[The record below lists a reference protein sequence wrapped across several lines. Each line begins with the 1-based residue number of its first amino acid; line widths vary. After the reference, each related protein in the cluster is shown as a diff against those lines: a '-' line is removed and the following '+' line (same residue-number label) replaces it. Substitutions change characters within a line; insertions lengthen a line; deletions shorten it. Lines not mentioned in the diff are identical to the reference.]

1 MEKQG
6 ILVYGATGTTGT
18 LIAQKIKEVGLPATL
33 AGRNLQKL
41 QSIGKAV
48 DLPVAAVDL
57 NDTQG
62 LVELVGKHKVVLH
75 VAGPFTITSKPMIE
89 ACISTGTH
97 YLDVTGEFK
106 VMEHARTYDATAKEK
121 GIMILPAVGFD
132 VIPGGRGPSVH
143 PTQRSAVQRH
153 ADIGR
158 QAHSDAGRAG
168 LIAAVFLSPLP
179 FRHLCQG
186 EDPLSKPPNAL
197 PSHGMLISGAK
208 HILTLSILTP
218 ILESQQPPNQ
228 QGEDPLSKPPNALP
242 SHGTLISGAKHILTL
257 SFLTPILE
265 SQQPPNQQGEDPLSK
280 PPNAL
285 PSHGTLISGAKH
297 ILTLGRSFLIRKELP
312 PRSTMSFPAARLC
325 TTSLSTPP
333 FQSSSLASVPL
344 FPVTPLPV
352 VAPYSF
358 ARSFRLSPPCPSQQ
372 LSSSAPPSPQPF
384 SSIHTYPPLPP
395 CSGRSFLIRKELP
408 PLSTMSF
415 PAAELFS
422 TSLSTSIP
430 NITVY
435 VPGKSSWVTS
445 LFIRIIQ
452 FAARVWPFTVLLEKA
467 IRMLPTP
474 DTTPVSI

>member
-1 MEKQG
+1 MTLCPFIRGSCLAARSIDVPALRISARRHLSVSLSRLQQTPEIFLSFQSDPSAAALSIRSPKALNKKRLRSDCLGVPHVRRNLQGEENLQGVSAEAMEKQG

-89 ACISTGTH
+89 ACISAGTH

-132 VIPGGRGPSVH
+132 VIPG
-143 PTQRSAVQRH
+143 
-153 ADIGR
+153 DCL
-158 QAHSDAGRAG
+158 AGYLKA
-168 LIAAVFLSPLP
+168 
-179 FRHLCQG
+179 
-186 EDPLSKPPNAL
+186 KL
-197 PSHGMLISGAK
+197 PSATELHLATFFSTTAPVSLCVCGGGDC
-208 HILTLSILTP
+208 
-218 ILESQQPPNQ
+218 
-228 QGEDPLSKPPNALP
+228 GEDPLSKPPNALP
-242 SHGTLISGAKHILTL
+242 SHGTLISGAKHIL
-257 SFLTPILE
+257 PIGGLVRR
-265 SQQPPNQQGEDPLSK
+265 N
-280 PPNAL
+280 
-285 PSHGTLISGAKH
+285 GA
-297 ILTLGRSFLIRKELP
+297 IVKE
-312 PRSTMSFPAARLC
+312 AIAK
-325 TTSLSTPP
+325 
-333 FQSSSLASVPL
+333 
-344 FPVTPLPV
+344 
-352 VAPYSF
+352 Y
-358 ARSFRLSPPCPSQQ
+358 
-372 LSSSAPPSPQPF
+372 
-384 SSIHTYPPLPP
+384 
-395 CSGRSFLIRKELP
+395 GRSFLIRKELP

-435 VPGKSSWVTS
+435 VPGKSSWLTS

-474 DTTPVSI
+474 DTTPGHRVNTGMACAGEVVDTASNKRHRASVIVGEGESEQW

>member
-1 MEKQG
+1 
-6 ILVYGATGTTGT
+6 AT
-18 LIAQKIKEVGLPATL
+18 
-33 AGRNLQKL
+33 R
-41 QSIGKAV
+41 
-48 DLPVAAVDL
+48 
-57 NDTQG
+57 
-62 LVELVGKHKVVLH
+62 
-75 VAGPFTITSKPMIE
+75 
-89 ACISTGTH
+89 
-97 YLDVTGEFK
+97 
-106 VMEHARTYDATAKEK
+106 
-121 GIMILPAVGFD
+121 
-132 VIPGGRGPSVH
+132 
-143 PTQRSAVQRH
+143 
-153 ADIGR
+153 
-158 QAHSDAGRAG
+158 
-168 LIAAVFLSPLP
+168 LS
-179 FRHLCQG
+179 QQ
-186 EDPLSKPPNAL
+186 
-197 PSHGMLISGAK
+197 LISFPPPIFLK
-208 HILTLSILTP
+208 TLVPVPLLP
-218 ILESQQPPNQ
+218 LEPPARFH
-228 QGEDPLSKPPNALP
+228 S
-242 SHGTLISGAKHILTL
+242 
-257 SFLTPILE
+257 
-265 SQQPPNQQGEDPLSK
+265 
-280 PPNAL
+280 
-285 PSHGTLISGAKH
+285 
-297 ILTLGRSFLIRKELP
+297 GRSFLIRKELP

-474 DTTPVSI
+474 DTTPGHRVNTGMACAGEVVDTTSNKRHRASVIVGEGYHFTASCSVEVARRVLQGEFKPGYQTPATAYGASLVQEIPGERVEIVDLD